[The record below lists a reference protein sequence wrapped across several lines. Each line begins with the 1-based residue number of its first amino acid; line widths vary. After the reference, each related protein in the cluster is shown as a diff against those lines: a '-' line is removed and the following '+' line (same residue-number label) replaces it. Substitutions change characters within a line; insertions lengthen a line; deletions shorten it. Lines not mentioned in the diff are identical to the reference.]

1 MFAEFCGHGA
11 MKKHIAVAAF
21 SLFLSAILLRAPG
34 TYDVTENWLPWMLIL
49 KKHGLVAGYAQIA
62 DMYPPGA
69 AALLMLAD
77 AVLPTLPDLTVIDL
91 LVGLAQLAAG
101 LAFARRAGTL
111 LSLGFVAAIALSGA
125 GLAYLDVLYALP
137 LVLAL
142 FAALDRRPVA
152 SAACFAAACLIKWQ
166 PLILL
171 PFMAVIWFDQ
181 ARALPRRQLAAGAGL
196 LSIAAGFVLVTFW
209 PAIWLAFAS
218 ALDSAPWSG
227 DALNLAWVAQL
238 VFGYPP
244 EPLFL
249 VTNHS
254 KWLLRIAFAAVY
266 LPILVAAIRT
276 QRHDPQ
282 RMMIFALAGFVAY
295 FLLAPSVHE
304 NHLFVPV
311 VLGFVLW
318 TRVPALAPAVAAIAV
333 LFNLNLL
340 LFYGLTGSTPLPRD
354 SFFALLTGTI
364 SVMALLA
371 FAVALRLLWCET
383 RLSLRGVVRAPS
395 TGANRLPLLEDEF
408 GRMIP

>member
-1 MFAEFCGHGA
+1 
-11 MKKHIAVAAF
+11 MKKYIAVAAF

-49 KKHGLVAGYAQIA
+49 QKHGLRAGYAQIA

-69 AALLMLAD
+69 AALLMAAD
-77 AVLPTLPDLTVIDL
+77 AVLPALPDLTVIDL

-101 LAFARRAGTL
+101 LAFARRAHRSGTL

-137 LVLAL
+137 LLLAL
-142 FAALDRRPVA
+142 FAALDRRPIA
-152 SAACFAAACLIKWQ
+152 SAACFAIACLIKWQ
-166 PLILL
+166 PLVLL

-181 ARALPRRQLAAGAGL
+181 ARALPPRRATAGVIL
-196 LSIAAGFVLVTFW
+196 LSVAAAFVAVAFW

-218 ALDSAPWSG
+218 AMDSAPWSG

-238 VFGYPP
+238 IFGYPP

-254 KWLLRIAFAAVY
+254 KWLLRIGFAAVY
-266 LPILVAAIRT
+266 VPILVAAIRT
-276 QRHDPQ
+276 QRHDPA

-318 TRVPALAPAVAAIAV
+318 TRVPALAPAVAALAA
-333 LFNLNLL
+333 LFNMNLL
-340 LFYGLTGSTPLPRD
+340 LFYGLTGTSPLPRD
-354 SFFALLTGTI
+354 SFFALLTGTL
-364 SVMALLA
+364 SVIALLA
-371 FAVALRLLWCET
+371 FAFALWLLWRET
-383 RLSLRGVVRAPS
+383 RLSLS
-395 TGANRLPLLEDEF
+395 GAARRPLLEDEF
-408 GRMIP
+408 GRMIG

>member
-49 KKHGLVAGYAQIA
+49 KNHGLVAGYAQIA

-77 AVLPTLPDLTVIDL
+77 EVLPTLPDLTVIDL

-111 LSLGFVAAIALSGA
+111 LSLCFVAAIALSGA

-152 SAACFAAACLIKWQ
+152 SAACFTAACLIKWQ

-171 PFMAVIWFDQ
+171 PFMAVIWFNQ

-196 LSIAAGFVLVTFW
+196 LSIAAGFVLLTFW

-276 QRHDPQ
+276 QRHDPA

-340 LFYGLTGSTPLPRD
+340 LFYGLTGTTPLPRD

-371 FAVALRLLWCET
+371 FAVALRLLWRET
-383 RLSLRGVVRAPS
+383 RLSLRGAVRAPS
-395 TGANRLPLLEDEF
+395 TGAKRLPLLEDEF